1 MNKEFSMD
9 KEINS
14 MDEDFSIWD
23 ILNTKDNFIKFLLL
37 LSVPVIIYIV
47 DHISNINA
55 IIFSFPSPVIGLP
68 VQNKIKIPKKRL
80 PKK

>member
-1 MNKEFSMD
+1 MN

-14 MDEDFSIWD
+14 IDEEFSIWD
-23 ILNTKDNFIKFLLL
+23 IFYTKDNFIKFLLL

-47 DHISNINA
+47 DHISNINS

>member
-1 MNKEFSMD
+1 MN

-14 MDEDFSIWD
+14 MDKEFSMDEEFSIWD

-37 LSVPVIIYIV
+37 LLVPVIIYIV

>member
-1 MNKEFSMD
+1 MD
-9 KEINS
+9 KEFS

>member
-1 MNKEFSMD
+1 
-9 KEINS
+9 
-14 MDEDFSIWD
+14 MDEEFSIWD
-23 ILNTKDNFIKFLLL
+23 IFYTKDNFIKFLLL

-55 IIFSFPSPVIGLP
+55 IIFSFPSSVIGLP
-68 VQNKIKIPKKRL
+68 VQNKIKTPKKRL

>member
-1 MNKEFSMD
+1 MNKEINSMNKD
-9 KEINS
+9 FS

>member
-1 MNKEFSMD
+1 MNKEINSMD
-9 KEINS
+9 KDFS

>member
-1 MNKEFSMD
+1 MNKEINSMD
-9 KEINS
+9 KEFS

>member
-1 MNKEFSMD
+1 MNKEINSMD
-9 KEINS
+9 KEFS

-37 LSVPVIIYIV
+37 LLVPVIIYIV